1 MKFEVEM
8 SQEQLNLLILSTE
21 VYARALMNQPDL
33 VADILAEDR
42 FFYDKEDPEND
53 KKFHEWIATRDEF
66 TEKLR
71 AALNIMFRDSYK
83 SESCQNLIDIWR
95 VLRHLQYNISDN
107 IDKSL
112 YDVRASEP
120 YHGGTEPIMRVR
132 ILEKLEVAGGER
144 LGEKSNNTV

>member
-1 MKFEVEM
+1 MKLEVEM
-8 SQEQLNLLILSTE
+8 TQEQLNLLILSTE
-21 VYARALMNQPDL
+21 VYARALMNQPNL

-53 KKFHEWIATRDEF
+53 KRFHEWIAARDEF

-83 SESCQNLIDIWR
+83 SETCQNLIDIWR

-107 IDKSL
+107 MDKSI

-120 YHGGTEPIMRVR
+120 YHGGTEPPIKVKV
-132 ILEKLEVAGGER
+132 IDKD
-144 LGEKSNNTV
+144 

>member
-1 MKFEVEM
+1 MKLEVEM
-8 SQEQLNLLILSTE
+8 TQEQLNLLILSTE
-21 VYARALMNQPDL
+21 VYARALMNQPDV

-53 KKFHEWIATRDEF
+53 KRFHEWIAARDEF

-71 AALNIMFRDSYK
+71 AALNIMFRYSYK

-95 VLRHLQYNISDN
+95 VLRHLQYSISDN

-120 YHGGTEPIMRVR
+120 YHGGTEPLIKVKV
-132 ILEKLEVAGGER
+132 IDKD
-144 LGEKSNNTV
+144 

>member
-1 MKFEVEM
+1 MKLEVEM
-8 SQEQLNLLILSTE
+8 TQEQLNLLILSTE

-42 FFYDKEDPEND
+42 FFYNKEDPEND
-53 KKFHEWIATRDEF
+53 RRFQEWINCRDEL

-71 AALNIMFRDSYK
+71 GALNTMFRDSYK
-83 SESCQNLIDIWR
+83 SDTCQNLIDLWR
-95 VLRHLQYNISDN
+95 VLRHLQYKLSDD

-120 YHGGTEPIMRVR
+120 YHGGTEPLMKIRIMD
-132 ILEKLEVAGGER
+132 
-144 LGEKSNNTV
+144 NNGLDIVKKRRASYGKEE

>member
-1 MKFEVEM
+1 MKLEVEM
-8 SQEQLNLLILSTE
+8 TEEQLNLLILSTE
-21 VYARALMNQPDL
+21 IYGRILMNQPDL
-33 VADILAEDR
+33 VADIIAEDG
-42 FFYDKEDPEND
+42 FFYDKNDPEND
-53 KKFHEWIATRDEF
+53 RRFHKWIEDRDEM

-71 AALNIMFRDSYK
+71 MALNVMFHDSYK
-83 SESCQNLIDIWR
+83 SDTCRDLIDIWR

-120 YHGGTEPIMRVR
+120 YHGGIEPLMRVR

>member
-1 MKFEVEM
+1 MKLEVEM
-8 SQEQLNLLILSTE
+8 TQEQLNLLILSTE

-53 KKFHEWIATRDEF
+53 NRFHEWIAARDEF

-83 SESCQNLIDIWR
+83 SETCQNLIDIWR

-107 IDKSL
+107 MDNSL

-120 YHGGTEPIMRVR
+120 YHGGTEPLMRVR

>member
-1 MKFEVEM
+1 MKLEVEM
-8 SQEQLNLLILSTE
+8 TQEQLNLLILSTE

-53 KKFHEWIATRDEF
+53 KRFYEWIAAREEL

-71 AALNIMFRDSYK
+71 AALNIMLRDSYK
-83 SESCQNLIDIWR
+83 SATCRNLIDIWR

-107 IDKSL
+107 IDKRL

-120 YHGGTEPIMRVR
+120 YHGGTEPPIKVKV
-132 ILEKLEVAGGER
+132 IDKD
-144 LGEKSNNTV
+144 

>member
-1 MKFEVEM
+1 MKLEVEM
-8 SQEQLNLLILSTE
+8 TQEQLNLLILSTE
-21 VYARALMNQPDL
+21 VYARALMNQPNL

-53 KKFHEWIATRDEF
+53 KRFYEWIAAREEL

-71 AALNIMFRDSYK
+71 AALNIMLRDSYK
-83 SESCQNLIDIWR
+83 SATCRNLIDIWR

-120 YHGGTEPIMRVR
+120 YHGGNEPLIKVKV
-132 ILEKLEVAGGER
+132 IGE
-144 LGEKSNNTV
+144 LPTA

>member
-42 FFYDKEDPEND
+42 FFYDKEDTEND
-53 KKFHEWIATRDEF
+53 KKFHEWIAARDEF

-95 VLRHLQYNISDN
+95 VLRHLQYSISDN

-120 YHGGTEPIMRVR
+120 YHGGTESLMRVR

>member
-1 MKFEVEM
+1 MKLEVEM
-8 SQEQLNLLILSTE
+8 TQEQLNLLILSTE

-53 KKFHEWIATRDEF
+53 KRFHEWIDARDEF

-83 SESCQNLIDIWR
+83 SETCQNLIDIWR
-95 VLRHLQYNISDN
+95 VLRHL
-107 IDKSL
+107 
-112 YDVRASEP
+112 
-120 YHGGTEPIMRVR
+120 
-132 ILEKLEVAGGER
+132 
-144 LGEKSNNTV
+144 

>member
-1 MKFEVEM
+1 MKLEVEM
-8 SQEQLNLLILSTE
+8 TQEQLNLLILSTE

-53 KKFHEWIATRDEF
+53 KRFHEWIAARDEF

-83 SESCQNLIDIWR
+83 SETCQNLIDIWR

-120 YHGGTEPIMRVR
+120 YHGGNEPLIKVKV
-132 ILEKLEVAGGER
+132 IDKD
-144 LGEKSNNTV
+144 

>member
-1 MKFEVEM
+1 MKLEVEM
-8 SQEQLNLLILSTE
+8 TEEQLNLLILSTE
-21 VYARALMNQPDL
+21 IYGRILMNL
-33 VADILAEDR
+33 
-42 FFYDKEDPEND
+42 
-53 KKFHEWIATRDEF
+53 
-66 TEKLR
+66 
-71 AALNIMFRDSYK
+71 MFRDSYK
-83 SESCQNLIDIWR
+83 SDTCRNLIDIWR

-120 YHGGTEPIMRVR
+120 YHGGTEPLMRVR

>member
-1 MKFEVEM
+1 MKLEVEM
-8 SQEQLNLLILSTE
+8 TQEQLNLLILSTE

-42 FFYDKEDPEND
+42 FFYNKEDPEND
-53 KKFHEWIATRDEF
+53 RRFQEWINCRDEL

-71 AALNIMFRDSYK
+71 GALNTMFRDSYK
-83 SESCQNLIDIWR
+83 SDTCQNLIDLWR
-95 VLRHLQYNISDN
+95 VLRHLQYKISDN

-120 YHGGTEPIMRVR
+120 YHGGTEPLMKIRIMDKNGLDIVKKRR
-132 ILEKLEVAGGER
+132 ASYGKEE
-144 LGEKSNNTV
+144 

>member
-53 KKFHEWIATRDEF
+53 KRFHEWIAARNEL

-83 SESCQNLIDIWR
+83 SATCRNLIDIWR

-112 YDVRASEP
+112 YDVRTSEP
-120 YHGGTEPIMRVR
+120 YHGGTEPPIKVKV
-132 ILEKLEVAGGER
+132 IEKD
-144 LGEKSNNTV
+144 

>member
-1 MKFEVEM
+1 MKLEVEM
-8 SQEQLNLLILSTE
+8 TQEQLDLLILSTE

-53 KKFHEWIATRDEF
+53 KRFHEWIAARDEF

-83 SESCQNLIDIWR
+83 SATCRNLIDIWR
-95 VLRHLQYNISDN
+95 VLRLLQYNISDS

-120 YHGGTEPIMRVR
+120 YHGGTEPPIKVKV
-132 ILEKLEVAGGER
+132 IDKD
-144 LGEKSNNTV
+144 